1 MSDLLDKAVIIGL
14 GLEKKAKEALNE
26 LERVGKAATEAKGA
40 QPGGTG
46 APDLTPKQAVENK
59 VVEDAVKVLKD
70 LLGAISSGKE
80 KFEKEAQATSE
91 RVMERLN
98 VPTRTEV
105 DVIKEMARIS
115 REKVDLLEKRVE
127 ELERRLAGG
136 R

>member
-1 MSDLLDKAVIIGL
+1 MSDLLDKAVTIGL
-14 GLEKKAKEALNE
+14 GLEKKAKEALEE
-26 LERVGKAATEAKGA
+26 LERVGKAATESKGA
-40 QPGGTG
+40 QAGGTG
-46 APDLTPKQAVENK
+46 GPDLTPKQAVENK

-80 KFEKEAQATSE
+80 RFEKEAQATSE

-136 R
+136 H

>member
-1 MSDLLDKAVIIGL
+1 MADILDKAVRIGL
-14 GLEKKAKEALNE
+14 GLEKKAKETLEE
-26 LERVGKAATEAKGA
+26 LERAGKTAAEAGSAGA
-40 QPGGTG
+40 GEQG
-46 APDLTPKQAVENK
+46 LTTKQTVENK

-70 LLGAISSGKE
+70 LLEVITSGKE
-80 KFEKEAQATSE
+80 RFEKEAQATSE

-115 REKVDLLEKRVE
+115 REKVDLLERRLE
-127 ELERRLAGG
+127 ELEKRFSEG